1 MNYIERVNNLVKEI
15 KIQTLK
21 NPHYNAL
28 EYTINKETIDLLNP
42 NKFVYQVNLDLE
54 IENLKLKSI
63 KSDWL
68 SNVDEAKYQ
77 CCQKVYEYLINQ
89 PSVSAIPEKKSLIN
103 GITLRLIIVLSILL
117 SIMLLVPILFYFL
130 LPFSFSIILL
140 LSIPYILY
148 RNNRILKS
156 VGEKEDGVVRKCK
169 SFDFFE
175 CPITNINKGELFID
189 LSNDRIEIQDVSKDN
204 NFIAKAE
211 NKINLDLV
219 PTQINSHKIK
229 IYTFQKESHLRIR
242 KSANG
247 FYTSTIRIL
256 LVDGLELTYFN
267 PNVPKES
274 FTETDFPLLKVM
286 SQYGVHYFPYNLSD
300 PVEMREIEKYQTILE
315 IHFNQLISFN
325 IKNLFK

>member
-1 MNYIERVNNLVKEI
+1 MNYIERINNLVKER
-15 KIQTLK
+15 KIQAIK
-21 NPHYNAL
+21 DPHYNAL
-28 EYTINKETIDLLNP
+28 EYNIIEKEIDLFNP
-42 NKFVYQVNLDLE
+42 NKIYQVNLNFE
-54 IENLKLKSI
+54 IGNLNLRNI

-68 SNVDEAKYQ
+68 LNVDEAKYQ
-77 CCQKVYEYLINQ
+77 CCEKVYEFLIIE
-89 PSVSAIPEKKSLIN
+89 PSVRAMLVEKKSLIN

-117 SIMLLVPILFYFL
+117 SLMLLVPILFYFL

-140 LSIPYILY
+140 LSVPYILY

-156 VGEKEDGVVRKCK
+156 IGEKEDGVVRKCK

-175 CPITNINKGELFID
+175 CPITNVNKGDLFID
-189 LSNDRIEIQDVSKDN
+189 LSNSGIENQDVSKD

-211 NKINLDLV
+211 NNINLDLV

-229 IYTFQKESHLRIR
+229 IYTFQKDSHLRIR

-247 FYTSTIRIL
+247 FYTCTMRIL

-300 PVEMREIEKYQTILE
+300 PVEMREIEKYQTIIE